1 MRESQ
6 PAEAGISQKQ
16 DDDRQNLCRR
26 FGRACGAIDEKA
38 SLHIDSGCGGL
49 HRNQFSTRE
58 TETQLNRMA
67 THRTVLDHLNGR
79 VGSVYQNTEK
89 LAAVGALNFDIL
101 DAVHR

>member
-1 MRESQ
+1 
-6 PAEAGISQKQ
+6 
-16 DDDRQNLCRR
+16 
-26 FGRACGAIDEKA
+26 
-38 SLHIDSGCGGL
+38 
-49 HRNQFSTRE
+49 
-58 TETQLNRMA
+58 MA